1 MNRTHQTF
9 SEQEKNKLLREVKNL
24 YHVFA
29 VFTLA
34 LRSFRNSVQSSHME
48 VKTLS
53 PSTSSASRRSFLRN
67 GGERIHARIQSLS
80 TAQTPVPCLTIRM
93 RCKFLLSKDGISPY
107 GQTFRNYAL
116 QDVYED
122 LQYGLYTVVWD
133 GEGFLICMCRT

>member
-9 SEQEKNKLLREVKNL
+9 SEQEKNKLLRDIENI
-24 YHVFA
+24 YRVFA

-34 LRSFRNSVQSSHME
+34 VRSFRSSVQSSHME
-48 VKTLS
+48 VKALS
-53 PSTSSASRRSFLRN
+53 PSTSSASRRSCLRN

-93 RCKFLLSKDGISPY
+93 RCKFQLSKDGISPY
-107 GQTFRNYAL
+107 GATFRNYAL

-122 LQYGLYTVVWD
+122 LRYGLYTVVWD
-133 GEGFLICMCRT
+133 GKGFLICMCRT

>member
-9 SEQEKNKLLREVKNL
+9 SEQEKDKLLCEVKNL

-34 LRSFRNSVQSSHME
+34 VRSFRSSVHSSHME
-48 VKTLS
+48 VKALS

-67 GGERIHARIQSLS
+67 GGERIHARILSLS
-80 TAQTPVPCLTIRM
+80 TAQRTVLCLTIGM

-107 GQTFRNYAL
+107 GESFSPAAFQTELSLFCFENR
-116 QDVYED
+116 DH
-122 LQYGLYTVVWD
+122 
-133 GEGFLICMCRT
+133 CC